1 MSQLCDTK
9 VIFLAL
15 SAMLSKTE
23 DEEHCVSNIIASLNY
38 VNEWF
43 ALVAIIESK
52 NIDVSNQ

>member
-1 MSQLCDTK
+1 M
-9 VIFLAL
+9 AL

-43 ALVAIIESK
+43 ALVAIIESE

>member
-9 VIFLAL
+9 SNIFGL

-38 VNEWF
+38 VNECF